1 MYTWRGTIAAPRCG
15 LILCSCRTARASGG
29 QSWARWSNW
38 SPSMQ
43 TCYERHG
50 MTSSPVD
57 VGQALAQGVRVT
69 NDTLI
74 VDLAD
79 GRTLSVPVSW
89 YPRLAH
95 GTSAEQAECQ
105 LIGRCH
111 GIHWPK
117 IDEDI

>member
-1 MYTWRGTIAAPRCG
+1 
-15 LILCSCRTARASGG
+15 
-29 QSWARWSNW
+29 
-38 SPSMQ
+38 MQ

-95 GTSAEQAECQ
+95 GTSAEQAEWQ
-105 LIGRCH
+105 LIGRGH

-117 IDEDI
+117 LDEDISVEALLAGRRSGESPASLTRWLQSRKAAG

>member
-1 MYTWRGTIAAPRCG
+1 
-15 LILCSCRTARASGG
+15 
-29 QSWARWSNW
+29 
-38 SPSMQ
+38 
-43 TCYERHG
+43 

-57 VGQALAQGVRVT
+57 VGQALAQDVRVT

-74 VDLAD
+74 VDLTD

-95 GTSAEQAECQ
+95 GTPTEQAEWQ
-105 LIGRCH
+105 LIGRGH

-117 IDEDI
+117 LDEDIAVDDLLAGRRSGESPASLKRWLQSRKAA

>member
-1 MYTWRGTIAAPRCG
+1 
-15 LILCSCRTARASGG
+15 
-29 QSWARWSNW
+29 
-38 SPSMQ
+38 
-43 TCYERHG
+43 

-57 VGQALAQGVRVT
+57 VGQALAQDVKVT
-69 NDTLI
+69 KDTLI

-95 GTSAEQAECQ
+95 GTPAEQSEWE
-105 LIGRCH
+105 LIGRGH

-117 IDEDI
+117 LDEDIAVEDLLAGRRSGESPTSLKRWLQSRKAAG

>member
-1 MYTWRGTIAAPRCG
+1 
-15 LILCSCRTARASGG
+15 
-29 QSWARWSNW
+29 
-38 SPSMQ
+38 
-43 TCYERHG
+43 
-50 MTSSPVD
+50 MTSSPAE
-57 VGQALAQGVRVT
+57 VGQPLAQDVKVT

-95 GTSAEQAECQ
+95 GTAAERAQWE
-105 LIGRCH
+105 LIGRGH

-117 IDEDI
+117 LDEDIAVEDLLAGRRSGEAAASLKRWLQSRKAAG